1 MKKVALLCLG
11 LALGAVNAAEAQLTM
26 QMSNGWN
33 FTFAGNVNAFYIYS
47 NLKSCSTT
55 GTTTTCA
62 TAGKDLSVGTGLL
75 PAFAVFDAKG
85 KEENL
90 DVGVHFGF
98 APQVETGGHY
108 ASFFGD
114 QAAGA
119 QIDMRQ
125 VYLTAGGTWGS
136 LTMGKEL
143 GLYQR
148 GNILTDMTLLGVGVN
163 LGTRGTSLGRIGFGY
178 LYTDFRPQLTYT
190 TPSGRPTSL
199 SIGLFEGIGAGRYDV
214 IELPRVEA
222 EFTYNNKFGENSNVK
237 IFVNGAAQTA
247 KDGVT
252 GTTNSLSSAGFGG
265 GLVIDVSGFNLTGS
279 GFWAKG
285 MGSLFMGDAFSGN
298 SGTDNGCGSTGR
310 VCSDGVSDVPD
321 ASGKFKGRNSFGFI
335 GQASYSPPNSKFM
348 IGGSWGENHLKRAT
362 EEEGPGLDNTL
373 LKRRAAVG
381 QITYKWSKSLRWVGE
396 YNHTDIFSGGEKT
409 AKLDQ
414 GSLGMMLFF

>member
-26 QMSNGWN
+26 QMSNGWA
-33 FTFAGNVNAFYIYS
+33 FTFAGNVNAFYIYQTAK
-47 NLKSCSTT
+47 NAA
-55 GTTTTCA
+55 GTTSA
-62 TAGKDLSVGTGLL
+62 KDLSVGTGLL

-108 ASFFGD
+108 SSFFGS

-143 GLYQR
+143 GLFQR
-148 GNILTDMTLLGVGVN
+148 GNILTDMTLLGVGVS
-163 LGTRGTSLGRIGFGY
+163 GGGRGTALGRIGYGY

-190 TPSGRPTSL
+190 TPSGRPASL
-199 SIGLFEGIGAGRYDV
+199 SIGLFEGIASAPYEV

-222 EFTYNNKFGENSNVK
+222 EFNYNSKFGENSNFK
-237 IFVNGAAQTA
+237 LFVNGAAQTA
-247 KDGVT
+247 KNGVT
-252 GTTNSLSSAGFGG
+252 GTTTSLSSTGAGAGIT
-265 GLVIDVSGFNLTGS
+265 IDVSGFALTGS
-279 GFWAKG
+279 GFFAKG
-285 MGSLFMGDAFSGN
+285 MGSLFMGDAF
-298 SGTDNGCGSTGR
+298 TGDSR
-310 VCSDGVSDVPD
+310 LDGDGVDV
-321 ASGKFKGRNSFGFI
+321 AGKGRNSFGYI
-335 GQASYSPPNSKFM
+335 GQIVYSPPNSKVM
-348 IGGSWGENHLKRAT
+348 IGGSFGENHLKRTDADKAADAT
-362 EEEGPGLDNTL
+362 TTEI
-373 LKRRAAVG
+373 LKRRAIVG
-381 QITYKWSKSLRWVGE
+381 QLTYKWSKSLRWVAE
-396 YNHTDIFSGGEKT
+396 YGHIDGYSDAVKVSKG
-409 AKLDQ
+409 DQ

>member
-26 QMSNGWN
+26 QMSNGWA
-33 FTFAGNVNAFYIYS
+33 FTFAGNVNAFYIYQTAK
-47 NLKSCSTT
+47 NAA
-55 GTTTTCA
+55 GTTSA
-62 TAGKDLSVGTGLL
+62 KDLSVGTGLL

-108 ASFFGD
+108 SSFFGS

-143 GLYQR
+143 GLFQR
-148 GNILTDMTLLGVGVN
+148 GNILTDMTLLGVGVS
-163 LGTRGTSLGRIGFGY
+163 GGGRGTALGRIGYGY

-190 TPSGRPTSL
+190 TPSGRPASL
-199 SIGLFEGIGAGRYDV
+199 SIGLFEGIASAPYEV

-222 EFTYNNKFGENSNVK
+222 EFNYNSKFGENSNFK
-237 IFVNGAAQTA
+237 LFVNGAAQTA

-252 GTTNSLSSAGFGG
+252 GTTTSLSSTGAGAGIT
-265 GLVIDVSGFNLTGS
+265 IDVSGFALTGS
-279 GFWAKG
+279 GFFAKG
-285 MGSLFMGDAFSGN
+285 MGSLFMGDAFSGD
-298 SGTDNGCGSTGR
+298 SRLDG
-310 VCSDGVSDVPD
+310 DGVDV
-321 ASGKFKGRNSFGFI
+321 AGKGRNSFGYI
-335 GQASYSPPNSKFM
+335 GQIVYSPPNSKVM
-348 IGGSWGENHLKRAT
+348 IGGSFGENHLKRTDADKAADAT
-362 EEEGPGLDNTL
+362 TTEI
-373 LKRRAAVG
+373 LKRRAIVG
-381 QITYKWSKSLRWVGE
+381 QLTYKWSKSLRWVAE
-396 YNHTDIFSGGEKT
+396 YGHIDGYSDAVKVSKG
-409 AKLDQ
+409 DQ

>member
-26 QMSNGWN
+26 QMSNGWA
-33 FTFAGNVNAFYIYS
+33 FTFAGNVNAFYIYQTAK
-47 NLKSCSTT
+47 NAA
-55 GTTTTCA
+55 GTTSA
-62 TAGKDLSVGTGLL
+62 KDLSVGTGLL

-108 ASFFGD
+108 SSFFCS

-143 GLYQR
+143 GLFQR
-148 GNILTDMTLLGVGVN
+148 GNILTDMTLLGVGVS
-163 LGTRGTSLGRIGFGY
+163 GGGRGTALGRIGYGY

-190 TPSGRPTSL
+190 TPSGRPASL
-199 SIGLFEGIGAGRYDV
+199 SIGLFEGIASAPYEV

-222 EFTYNNKFGENSNVK
+222 EFNYNSKFCENSNFK
-237 IFVNGAAQTA
+237 LFVNGAAQTA

-252 GTTNSLSSAGFGG
+252 GTTTSLSSTGAGAGIT
-265 GLVIDVSGFNLTGS
+265 IDVSGFALTGS
-279 GFWAKG
+279 GFFAKG
-285 MGSLFMGDAFSGN
+285 MGSLFMGDAFLG
-298 SGTDNGCGSTGR
+298 DGR
-310 VCSDGVSDVPD
+310 ADGDGVDV
-321 ASGKFKGRNSFGFI
+321 AGKGRNSFGYI
-335 GQASYSPPNSKFM
+335 GQIVYSPPNSKVM
-348 IGGSWGENHLKRAT
+348 IGGSFGENHLKRTDADKAADGTTT
-362 EEEGPGLDNTL
+362 EI
-373 LKRRAAVG
+373 LKRRAIVG
-381 QITYKWSKSLRWVGE
+381 QLTYKWSKSLRWVAE
-396 YNHTDIFSGGEKT
+396 YGHIDGYGDGVKT
-409 AKLDQ
+409 SKGDQ